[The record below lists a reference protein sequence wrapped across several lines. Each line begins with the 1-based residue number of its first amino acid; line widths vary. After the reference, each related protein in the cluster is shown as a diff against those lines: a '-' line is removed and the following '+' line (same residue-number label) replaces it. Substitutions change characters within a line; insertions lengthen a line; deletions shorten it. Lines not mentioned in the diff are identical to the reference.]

1 MGDGA
6 ILARFVTMTS
16 NATAGLFNFYV
27 VSYMV
32 CDSLIDDYVTF
43 GSVLETF
50 KLKIISIFINGISI
64 IQDKPER
71 QLTIVLGKNVGIDA
85 TVTKNVPQGMP
96 VFGNPA
102 KPLTKV
108 VSRRE

>member
-1 MGDGA
+1 M
-6 ILARFVTMTS
+6 RFP
-16 NATAGLFNFYV
+16 N
-27 VSYMV
+27 
-32 CDSLIDDYVTF
+32 DDYVTF
-43 GSVLETF
+43 GNVLETF
-50 KLKIISIFINGISI
+50 KLKIISIFIIGISI